1 MKHDPHHP
9 TEEDG
14 VSKKKTTTK
23 GAPVKKKTE
32 KAGYNQL
39 PYCVFAL
46 PITLHP
52 SRMRDQAVDV
62 STMIVSL
69 QPTLW
74 LVQKGRKRASFTNV
88 DAARAFAGKTGKIR
102 AFVEV
107 QA

>member
-1 MKHDPHHP
+1 MTP
-9 TEEDG
+9 
-14 VSKKKTTTK
+14 TK

-32 KAGYNQL
+32 KAVCKVI
-39 PYCVFAL
+39 PCCAFAL
-46 PITLHP
+46 PITLQP
-52 SRMRDQAVDV
+52 SMMRDQAADV

-69 QPTLW
+69 KPTLW

>member
-1 MKHDPHHP
+1 MVQSMRHRPSGEGD
-9 TEEDG
+9 DQ
-14 VSKKKTTTK
+14 VKK
-23 GAPVKKKTE
+23 PKKTE

-107 QA
+107 RA

>member
-1 MKHDPHHP
+1 M
-9 TEEDG
+9 T
-14 VSKKKTTTK
+14 KTPPTK

-74 LVQKGRKRASFTNV
+74 LVQKGRKRVSFTNV